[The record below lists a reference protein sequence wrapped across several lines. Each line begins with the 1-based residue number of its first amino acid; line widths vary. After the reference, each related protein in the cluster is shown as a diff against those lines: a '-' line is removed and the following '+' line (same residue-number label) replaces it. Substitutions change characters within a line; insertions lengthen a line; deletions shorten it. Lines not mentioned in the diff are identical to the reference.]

1 MKKFVVI
8 LLFVYCMSI
17 HAIFLRAS
25 DANGPASVDGLPNG
39 VVDLDAWTDEE
50 ELNAEANPTTTTGP
64 VSAEEEDDDDDYW
77 DEDGYEKTWES
88 DYDADGDLD
97 DEPSKTLEDYGE
109 ELDDPSLIAAIWE
122 YFKSAAIAEQSYIV
136 SKPGEEVD
144 CYAVSNVK
152 CAFTAQEYP
161 VEFVIEYQPEPEE
174 YELTVKSEMPDAE
187 VMRRRLKASSCDDFD
202 DIFSLWNRDINCEIK
217 EYAHVITIKHIG

>member
-1 MKKFVVI
+1 MT
-8 LLFVYCMSI
+8 I
-17 HAIFLRAS
+17 HAVFLRAA
-25 DANGPASVDGLPNG
+25 DANGPASVDGLPNA
-39 VVDLDAWTDEE
+39 VVDLDAWSDEE
-50 ELNAEANPTTTTGP
+50 ELNAEDSSTTTMGP
-64 VSAEEEDDDDDYW
+64 VSAEEDDDDDDDDDYW

-88 DYDADGDLD
+88 DYDVDGDLD
-97 DEPSKTLEDYGE
+97 DEPSKALEDYGE
-109 ELDDPSLIAAIWE
+109 ELDDPSLMAAIWE

-152 CAFTAQEYP
+152 CAFTTQEYP

-174 YELTVKSEMPDAE
+174 YELTVKSEMPEAE

-202 DIFSLWNRDINCEIK
+202 EIFSLWNRDINCEIK